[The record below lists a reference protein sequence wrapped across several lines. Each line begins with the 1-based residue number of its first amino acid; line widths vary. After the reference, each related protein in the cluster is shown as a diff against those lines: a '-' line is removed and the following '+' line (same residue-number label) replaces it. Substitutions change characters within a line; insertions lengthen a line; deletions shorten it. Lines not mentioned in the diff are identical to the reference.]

1 MSIFVD
7 PPRDPRKA
15 ECSGLYLY
23 GSGYMARDDVR
34 MAIVRGED
42 TRNMASSFCND
53 TCPIKA
59 RCEARHRERVASLLP
74 DEVES
79 FERDVAR
86 GKKRG
91 FSRDFVA
98 LTRMRAGEPDP
109 YYKVALENFRK
120 GAADARRVA
129 GSPVV
134 RRG

>member
-1 MSIFVD
+1 
-7 PPRDPRKA
+7 
-15 ECSGLYLY
+15 
-23 GSGYMARDDVR
+23 
-34 MAIVRGED
+34 MAIVQGRD
-42 TRNMASSFCND
+42 STRQASSFCND
-53 TCPIKA
+53 ECPIRE
-59 RCEARHRERVASLLP
+59 RCEAKHRERVANLMP

-109 YYKVALENFRK
+109 YYRVALENFRK
-120 GAADARRVA
+120 GAEDRRRVA